1 MTLFCWRRF
10 WLWLLVFFL
19 SACGGGGNGNQ
30 GAPTAA
36 ELRAQETDAPVVT
49 GDVATDGF
57 NWFNFRRQQAGLPA
71 LKRNSTIDLAATAH
85 ANYQQ
90 ANNVVTHDEIP
101 GQTGFTGA
109 GSLQRLRAAGL
120 ELNPSGYTDGEV
132 IAATDGKDG
141 FSAAEG
147 LMAAIYHR
155 FVILQPVFNEAGA
168 GTATRVGG
176 YTWLNVNF
184 ILNQRSSIDT
194 GQLIV
199 WPYAQQKSVR
209 VNFFSDQESPDPVP
223 QRDEVGYPVSVHA
236 DMNADLQVGSFTIRP
251 SGEATLATRQLDGS
265 TDPETPKSAAAI
277 IPLTVLRTGTRY
289 EVEFIGTV
297 DGIAVN
303 RSWSFTTR

>member
-1 MTLFCWRRF
+1 MTLFCWRRI
-10 WLWLLVFFL
+10 WLWLFVFFL
-19 SACGGGGNGNQ
+19 SACGGGGNQ

-36 ELRAQETDAPVVT
+36 ELRAQEADAPLVT

-71 LKRNSTIDLAATAH
+71 LKRISTIDLAATAH

-90 ANNVVTHDEIP
+90 ANNLVTHDETP
-101 GQTGFTGA
+101 GKPGFTGA
-109 GSLQRLRAAGL
+109 DSMQRLRAAGL

-132 IAATDGKDG
+132 IAANDGKDG

-168 GTATRVGG
+168 GTATRAGG

-184 ILNQRSSIDT
+184 ILNQPSSKDT

-199 WPYAQQKSVR
+199 WPFAQQKSVR

-223 QRDEVGYPVSVHA
+223 QSDEVGYPVSVHA
-236 DMNADLQVGSFTIRP
+236 DINADLQVGSFTIRP
-251 SGEATLATRQLDGS
+251 LGEAALATRQLDGR
-265 TDPETPKSAAAI
+265 TDSETPRSAAAI
-277 IPLTVLRTGTRY
+277 IPLAVLRTGTRY

>member
-1 MTLFCWRRF
+1 MTLFFRRRF
-10 WLWLLVFFL
+10 WLSLFVFFL
-19 SACGGGGNGNQ
+19 SACGDGGNGNQ

-71 LKRNSTIDLAATAH
+71 LKRNSTIDIAATAH

-90 ANNVVTHDEIP
+90 ANNVVTHDETA
-101 GQTGFTGA
+101 GLTGFTGA

-132 IAATDGKDG
+132 IAATDGGDG

-176 YTWLNVNF
+176 YTWLNMNF
-184 ILNQRSSIDT
+184 VLNQPGSKST

-199 WPYAQQKSVR
+199 WPYSQQKSVR

-236 DMNADLQVGSFTIRP
+236 AMNTDLQVGSFTIRP
-251 SGEATLATRQLDGS
+251 SGEAVLATRQLDGR
-265 TDPETPKSAAAI
+265 TDQETPKSAAAI
-277 IPLTVLRTGTRY
+277 IPLAVLRAGTRY
-289 EVEFIGTV
+289 EIEFIGTV